1 MKLVNDKNNP
11 ELVGII
17 TEADD
22 VSDTMKMVDVLNQ
35 DLIDSGFDQYQYQ
48 TVRRGNKIF
57 IERVEALQGPFL
69 LI

>member
-48 TVRRGNKIF
+48 TVRRGNKVY
-57 IERVEALQGPFL
+57 IERKEA
-69 LI
+69 